1 MTRAQCIV
9 YRGDRILMVKQKMNN
24 QEWWCLPGGGVK
36 PGETAQEGALRE
48 LEEECCVA
56 GEIRR
61 ETAHYDNGNSDDTIT
76 FLVEIGS
83 REPRMGVDPEFERE
97 NQILADMQ
105 WLTLAEI
112 PERDRAYLW
121 AAGLLSIPEFLDEIS
136 GWGDDLSYP
145 TG

>member
-1 MTRAQCIV
+1 M
-9 YRGDRILMVKQKMNN
+9 MVKHRMNN

-105 WLTLAEI
+105 WLTLAELE
-112 PERDRAYLW
+112 ERYVHEVLEAVGGNMSRAAEILGIDRRTLYRKV
-121 AAGLLSIPEFLDEIS
+121 ENR
-136 GWGDDLSYP
+136 
-145 TG
+145 